1 MDFNQLLLESKN
13 IQQNVIAN
21 NTRKNYQFLL
31 KRYRSL
37 SLTIPG
43 FPKPFPITEDKMRVF
58 LEYYRCKNPKTTYG
72 YLKLFIS
79 AFSYNFRSNNLPLL
93 TQNPSFLEYVKGLQ
107 RTVLSNKVPNAKA
120 PITKE
125 IMHSLSHLIDLGKVK
140 DIQGMLISSLCFYGF
155 LRISECLRLRV
166 ENINIDVNDRMIITI
181 DFSKTNQNGCNE
193 KLYIYR
199 TQTRYSPFI
208 WYPIYLENV
217 KPTLYLFNFTQNKF
231 RRFLKKKLK
240 YIIQK
245 EELEKYSSH
254 SFRKGAAYSAALA
267 GVQDCQI
274 KKWEDGNQIVTR
286 YIHRQLKK
294 KQEKW

>member
-1 MDFNQLLLESKN
+1 
-13 IQQNVIAN
+13 
-21 NTRKNYQFLL
+21 
-31 KRYRSL
+31 
-37 SLTIPG
+37 
-43 FPKPFPITEDKMRVF
+43 
-58 LEYYRCKNPKTTYG
+58 
-72 YLKLFIS
+72 
-79 AFSYNFRSNNLPLL
+79 
-93 TQNPSFLEYVKGLQ
+93 
-107 RTVLSNKVPNAKA
+107 
-120 PITKE
+120 
-125 IMHSLSHLIDLGKVK
+125 MHSLSHLIDLGKVK

-245 EELEKYSSH
+245 EELEKYYSH

-274 KKWEDGNQIVTR
+274 KKMGRWKSNCYQVYTSV
-286 YIHRQLKK
+286 LKK
-294 KQEKW
+294 KHKKW